1 MIAEQSHAAE
11 REPLSHDW
19 GIEPIPQAARRLRLW
34 DYSILWADLGV
45 GMLVLVAGSL
55 LVPGLG
61 LSQALVAIVVGTLV
75 GNLLLAMAGVVG
87 SDTGVPTMVS
97 LRPALGLRGSYLPSA
112 LNIVQL
118 IGWAAFE
125 VLIMAQAANA
135 ITQSLL
141 GVSNYMVWV
150 AFFAIL
156 STFMAVLGPVTI
168 VKKWLEKVGVW
179 AVLLTTLYL
188 TWYIVTHFDMAALFA
203 QQGTG
208 DLSFWAGV
216 DLVVAMPVSWLP
228 LVSDFSRFARRSG
241 DAFWGTYVG
250 YFIANVWFYAL
261 GAVMMM
267 ALKLNDPMELIPSIA
282 TLAGGTLALLIILV
296 DETDNA
302 FANIYSTAV
311 SAQNIVPKL
320 SLRTVA
326 VGIGAVVAILAAA
339 LPLADYEWFLLLIGS
354 VFVPLFGILAADY
367 FIVRRRN
374 YATAELFRSDGI
386 YWYHGGFNIAGIVA
400 WLLGVGVYQ
409 WISRALPELG
419 ATIPSFVV
427 SLVAYI
433 ILASLL
439 RVGRR
444 APGAEQKA

>member
-1 MIAEQSHAAE
+1 MIAEQSQAVE
-11 REPLSHDW
+11 RGPLSHDW
-19 GIEPIPQAARRLRLW
+19 GIDPIPQAARRLQLW

-61 LSQALVAIVVGTLV
+61 LSQALVAIVVGTVV

-97 LRPALGLRGSYLPSA
+97 LRPSLGLRGSYLPSV

-118 IGWAAFE
+118 VGWAAFE

-135 ITQSLL
+135 IAQSLL
-141 GVSNYMVWV
+141 GVSNYLVWV
-150 AFFAIL
+150 AFFAVL
-156 STFMAVLGPVTI
+156 STVMAVLGPVTI

-188 TWYIVTHFDMAALFA
+188 TWYIATHFDMAALFA
-203 QQGTG
+203 QPGAG

-228 LVSDFSRFARRSG
+228 LVSDYSRFARRSG
-241 DAFWGTYVG
+241 EAFWGTYIG

-267 ALKLNDPMELIPSIA
+267 ALKLSDSMELIPSIA

-311 SAQNIVPKL
+311 SAQNIVPRL

-326 VGIGAVVAILAAA
+326 IGIGALVAILAAA

-354 VFVPLFGILAADY
+354 IFVPLFGILAADY
-367 FIVRRRN
+367 FIVRRRR
-374 YATAELFRSDGI
+374 YATADLFRPEGA

-427 SLVAYI
+427 SLVVYI

-439 RVGRR
+439 RVARR
-444 APGAEQKA
+444 SPQSEQQA

>member
-1 MIAEQSHAAE
+1 MIAEQSHAGE

-19 GIEPIPQAARRLRLW
+19 GIEPIPQSARRLRLW

-61 LSQALVAIVVGTLV
+61 LAEALVAIVVGTLV
-75 GNLLLAMAGVVG
+75 GNLLLAMAGIVG

-97 LRPALGLRGSYLPSA
+97 LRPSLGVRGSYLPSA

-135 ITQSLL
+135 ITQALI
-141 GVSNYMVWV
+141 GVSNYLVWV

-168 VKKWLEKVGVW
+168 VKKWLAKVGVW

-188 TWYIVTHFDMAALFA
+188 TWYIASHYDMRALFA
-203 QQGTG
+203 QPGTG
-208 DLSFWAGV
+208 ELSFWAGV

-228 LVSDFSRFARRSG
+228 LVSDYSRFARRSS

-250 YFIANVWFYAL
+250 YFVANVWFYAL
-261 GAVMMM
+261 GAAMMM
-267 ALKLNDPMELIPSIA
+267 ALKLTDPLDLIPAIA
-282 TLAGGTLALLIILV
+282 TLAGGSIALLIILV

-311 SAQNIVPKL
+311 SAQNILPKL

-326 VGIGAVVAILAAA
+326 IGIGAVVAVLAAT
-339 LPLADYEWFLLLIGS
+339 LPLADYEWFLLLVGS
-354 VFVPLFGILAADY
+354 IFVPLFGILAADY
-367 FIVRRRN
+367 FVVRRRQ
-374 YATAELFRSDGI
+374 YVTADMFRAGGA
-386 YWYHGGFNIAGIVA
+386 YWYRGGFNIAGIIA
-400 WLLGVGVYQ
+400 WLVGVAVYQ
-409 WISRALPELG
+409 WIARAQPDLG

-427 SLVAYI
+427 SLGAYVG
-433 ILASLL
+433 LAYLL
-439 RVGRR
+439 RVARR
-444 APGAEQKA
+444 SPEVEQNA

>member
-1 MIAEQSHAAE
+1 MIAEQSHAVE
-11 REPLSHDW
+11 REPLSQDW

-45 GMLVLVAGSL
+45 GMLVLVAGSF

-61 LSQALVAIVVGTLV
+61 LAEALVAIVVGTLV
-75 GNLLLAMAGVVG
+75 GNVLLAMAGIVG

-97 LRPALGLRGSYLPSA
+97 LRPSLGLRGSYLPSA

-135 ITQSLL
+135 ISLSL
-141 GVSNYMVWV
+141 VGVSNYLVWV
-150 AFFAIL
+150 AFFAVL
-156 STFMAVLGPVTI
+156 STFMAVLGPVTV

-188 TWYIVTHFDMAALFA
+188 TWYIVSHYDMRALFT
-203 QQGTG
+203 QPGTG
-208 DLSFWAGV
+208 ELSFWAGV

-228 LVSDFSRFARRSG
+228 LVSDYSRFARRSS

-267 ALKLNDPMELIPSIA
+267 ALKLSDPLDLIPAIA
-282 TLAGGTLALLIILV
+282 TLAGGTIALLVILV

-311 SAQNIVPKL
+311 SAQNILPRL

-326 VGIGAVVAILAAA
+326 IGIGAVVAVLAAS
-339 LPLADYEWFLLLIGS
+339 LPLADYQWFLLLIGS

-367 FIVRRRN
+367 FVVRRRR
-374 YATAELFRSDGI
+374 YVTADMFRPGGA
-386 YWYHGGFNIAGIVA
+386 YWYRGGFNIAGILA

-409 WISRALPELG
+409 WITRAQPDLG

-427 SLVAYI
+427 SMAAYI
-433 ILASLL
+433 ALAALL
-439 RVGRR
+439 RVAR
-444 APGAEQKA
+444 PSTGAEQQA

>member
-1 MIAEQSHAAE
+1 MIAEQSHAVE

-19 GIEPIPQAARRLRLW
+19 GIEPIPPAARHLRRW

-61 LSQALVAIVVGTLV
+61 LAEALLAIVVGTLV
-75 GNLLLAMAGVVG
+75 GNLLLAMAGIVG

-97 LRPALGLRGSYLPSA
+97 LRPALGLRGSYIPSA

-135 ITQSLL
+135 ITQSLV
-141 GVSNYMVWV
+141 GVSNYLLWV

-168 VKKWLEKVGVW
+168 IKKWLEKVGVW
-179 AVLLTTLYL
+179 AVLLTTIYL
-188 TWYIVTHFDMAALFA
+188 TWYIVSHFDMAALFA
-203 QQGTG
+203 QPGTG

-228 LVSDFSRFARRSG
+228 LVSDYSRFARRTS
-241 DAFWGTYVG
+241 DAFWGTYIG

-261 GAVMMM
+261 GAMMMM
-267 ALKLNDPMELIPSIA
+267 ALKLSDPLDLIPAIA
-282 TLAGGTLALLIILV
+282 TLAGGTVALLIILV

-311 SAQNIVPKL
+311 SAQNIIPKL

-326 VGIGAVVAILAAA
+326 IGIGAVVAVLAAT
-339 LPLADYEWFLLLIGS
+339 LPLADYQWFLLLIGS

-367 FIVRRRN
+367 FVVRRRR
-374 YATAELFRSDGI
+374 YVTADLFRNDGA
-386 YWYHGGFNIAGIVA
+386 YWYHGGFNIAGVLA

-409 WISRALPELG
+409 WISRAMPDLG

-433 ILASLL
+433 VLASLF
-439 RVGRR
+439 RIARR
-444 APGAEQKA
+444 SPSTEQQA